1 MSHEN
6 FDNKTEQYFF
16 QILMGKPAIRALLVE
31 IFENI
36 IQPIDDGEEVRNTK
50 ISWIQKVFWK
60 TLPSHKILA

>member
-31 IFENI
+31 IFETVYKENSDALDEK
-36 IQPIDDGEEVRNTK
+36 PK
-50 ISWIQKVFWK
+50 KLSCIQKIFWK
-60 TLPSHKILA
+60 SLPSHKILE